1 MNGVNLWAGYY
12 RCNPHRFCR
21 DYLNIMLDTFQ
32 KILITMMFKS
42 NYFIY
47 LAARGA
53 GKTWLTA
60 VFCVAW
66 CILYPNTK
74 IVVAS
79 GVKNQAMLVME
90 KIRDEL
96 VPNSPNLNRE
106 ISEIRLGLDNAYIKF
121 KNGSMIRAVPA
132 TDNARGGRANILIL
146 DEYRLVDEG
155 IYKGVL
161 RRFLAGGRECGY
173 HRKTKYKKIRERNK
187 ELFLSSAWFESH
199 WSWDRFRDFFGKS
212 LRDDKAYFA
221 CGIPYQM
228 SVKCGRLSREQI
240 IDETQEE
247 GMDEAT
253 WAMEME
259 CLPYGES
266 KDAFFKFDTFNKVRK
281 LKVPIYPKGLYEKLP
296 RQNRVKYQNKGVG
309 EIRLLSVD
317 VAGMTRKHSDL
328 TAMMLF
334 RLIPISGGKYL
345 REVSYVE
352 TLKGGH
358 SGLQAL
364 RIRRL
369 FEELDCDYIV
379 LDTMGLG
386 LGIYDYLVAP
396 MTDEETGEEYTP
408 ITCVNDPEMAARCT
422 DPRADAVIYSIK
434 SSKKLNSEA
443 CVSLRNCL
451 RTGKL
456 RLLANEEDGEYLMQ
470 STSWYQGLEVSDRV
484 ALMAPYAQ
492 TSELIREVVNLE
504 ITGSG
509 DVIRKSGQRKDR
521 YSAISYGNYIANELE
536 RKVVKNEKE
545 YVTQAYYTKCRR

>member
-1 MNGVNLWAGYY
+1 
-12 RCNPHRFCR
+12 
-21 DYLNIMLDTFQ
+21 
-32 KILITMMFKS
+32 MMFKS

-96 VPNSPNLNRE
+96 IPNSPNLNRE
-106 ISEIRLGLDNAYIKF
+106 ISEVRLALDNAYIKF

-173 HRKTKYKKIRERNK
+173 HRKSKYKKVRERNK

-199 WSWDRFRDFFGKS
+199 WSWDKFRDFFGKS
-212 LRDDKAYFA
+212 LRDDKSYFT

-266 KDAFFKFDTFNKVRK
+266 KDAFFKFDTFNKARK
-281 LKVPIYPKGLYEKLP
+281 LGVPIYPKEVYEKLP
-296 RQNRVKYQNKGVG
+296 RQNKVKYQNKGVG

-396 MTDEETGEEYTP
+396 MTDEETGEEYEP
-408 ITCVNDPEMAARCT
+408 ITCINDPVMAARCT
-422 DPRADAVIYSIK
+422 DPRAEAVIYSIK

-484 ALMAPYAQ
+484 ALMLPYAQ
-492 TSELIREVVNLE
+492 TSELIREVVNLD
-504 ITGSG
+504 ITPSG
-509 DVIRKSGQRKDR
+509 DIIEKSGQRKDR

-536 RKVVKNEKE
+536 RKTVRDKE
-545 YVTQAYYTKCRR
+545 EYIAQAYYTKCRR